1 MEYAFLDREGRP
13 FPDPDNP
20 EKAEN
25 PWWSYPRAI
34 KLPGFR
40 YEAPPA
46 PKEEPKVHRHRLG
59 ERRFYVAETGPSPKA
74 TVVAQDGVA
83 FYRTAGLHKVA
94 RALFEAGEIP
104 PVRLVFVEPIDRNT
118 EYRFNEAYEAEFHR
132 VLEEVEGA
140 YGPLNELVLVGA
152 SLGGFSPCGRPGG
165 TPSASPRS
173 SPSPPPS
180 RPTPGERR
188 LPGRGVASCPL
199 RRGQAPSPGLRGGG
213 AFGVAFGAQP
223 PPRRPFRRQKGP
235 PRLPGKA
242 FGAQLGHLEAGP
254 GPGAALPLGAAM
266 SGEDLLVLFS
276 VAAPEVL
283 LSGDN
288 ALVLAVMVRPLPPH
302 LRARAL
308 LYGLLG
314 AYLLRGLALLFAVF
328 LIRLWWAQVL
338 GGLYLVY
345 LMVRHFRNHPEGKPL
360 PEASAKT
367 FWRVVLLINLVD
379 LAFAVDSILAVVA
392 FSKDFLLAFLGV
404 ALGILFIRLLAG
416 SVVVLME
423 RFPGLEKV
431 AYALVGW
438 AGVKLFLEGT
448 HTLAHLL
455 HRPGLALALPKA
467 VFRGGT
473 CLILTVGG
481 LLAFRKDA

>member
-1 MEYAFLDREGRP
+1 
-13 FPDPDNP
+13 
-20 EKAEN
+20 
-25 PWWSYPRAI
+25 
-34 KLPGFR
+34 
-40 YEAPPA
+40 
-46 PKEEPKVHRHRLG
+46 
-59 ERRFYVAETGPSPKA
+59 
-74 TVVAQDGVA
+74 
-83 FYRTAGLHKVA
+83 
-94 RALFEAGEIP
+94 
-104 PVRLVFVEPIDRNT
+104 
-118 EYRFNEAYEAEFHR
+118 
-132 VLEEVEGA
+132 
-140 YGPLNELVLVGA
+140 
-152 SLGGFSPCGRPGG
+152 
-165 TPSASPRS
+165 
-173 SPSPPPS
+173 
-180 RPTPGERR
+180 
-188 LPGRGVASCPL
+188 
-199 RRGQAPSPGLRGGG
+199 
-213 AFGVAFGAQP
+213 
-223 PPRRPFRRQKGP
+223 
-235 PRLPGKA
+235 
-242 FGAQLGHLEAGP
+242 
-254 GPGAALPLGAAM
+254 M

-276 VAAPEVL
+276 VAALEAL

-345 LMVRHFRNHPEGKPL
+345 LIVRHFRNHPEGKPL

-379 LAFAVDSILAVVA
+379 LAFAV
-392 FSKDFLLAFLGV
+392 DFLLAFLGV

-467 VFRGGT
+467 VFWGGAF
-473 CLILTVGG
+473 LILTVGG